1 MATTA
6 TANPV
11 RDDVLRDAARWL
23 VLVRDAKL
31 ARYRELEGR
40 GRGPADRAKANL
52 LFTDV
57 AELDGL
63 LRRMH
68 SELG

>member
-1 MATTA
+1 MNATQTSD
-6 TANPV
+6 PV
-11 RDDVLRDAARWL
+11 RNDVFKDAIRWIE
-23 VLVRDAKL
+23 RIRYAKL
-31 ARYRELEGR
+31 VAYRKAEGN
-40 GRGPADRAKANL
+40 GRGPADRVKANL

-68 SELG
+68 KEMG